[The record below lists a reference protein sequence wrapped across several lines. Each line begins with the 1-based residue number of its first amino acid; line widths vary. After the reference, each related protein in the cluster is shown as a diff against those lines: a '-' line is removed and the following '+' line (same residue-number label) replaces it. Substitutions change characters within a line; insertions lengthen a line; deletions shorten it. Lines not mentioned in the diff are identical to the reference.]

1 LTFFSKGVEFASRLN
16 YNSSK
21 GGVVMDISVKIGE
34 RIKRL
39 RISQKLTQ
47 DELAIKSG
55 YTSRSSINK
64 IEKGLVDLP
73 RSKIVDIANAL
84 GTTPSYLM
92 GWEDE
97 TPAPELTESER
108 AWLQLYRKVSPDVRE
123 TFVMLVE
130 KFDSLP
136 TAERQM
142 LLSWIRAA
150 IDTQAK

>member
-1 LTFFSKGVEFASRLN
+1 
-16 YNSSK
+16 
-21 GGVVMDISVKIGE
+21 MDISIKIGE

-39 RISQKLTQ
+39 RVSQKLTQ

-73 RSKIVDIANAL
+73 RSKIIDIANAL

-97 TPAPELTESER
+97 TPAPELTEGER
-108 AWLQLYRKVSPDVRE
+108 AWIELYRKLSPDVRE
-123 TFVMLVE
+123 TFVTMV
-130 KFDSLP
+130 KTFDSLP
-136 TAERQM
+136 EGERQM
-142 LLSWIRAA
+142 LLAMIRGALGS
-150 IDTQAK
+150 QAK

>member
-1 LTFFSKGVEFASRLN
+1 
-16 YNSSK
+16 
-21 GGVVMDISVKIGE
+21 MDISIKIGE

-47 DELAIKSG
+47 DELAIRSG

-108 AWLQLYRKVSPDVRE
+108 AWIELYRKLSPDVRE
-123 TFVMLVE
+123 TFVTLIE
-130 KFDSLP
+130 IFDNLP
-136 TAERQM
+136 DPVRQM
-142 LLSWIRAA
+142 LFASMQAA
-150 IDTQAK
+150 ISSQNKKST

>member
-1 LTFFSKGVEFASRLN
+1 
-16 YNSSK
+16 
-21 GGVVMDISVKIGE
+21 MDISIKIGE

-47 DELAIKSG
+47 DELAIRSG

-108 AWLQLYRKVSPDVRE
+108 AWIELYRKLSPDVRE
-123 TFVMLVE
+123 TFVTMV
-130 KFDSLP
+130 KTFDSLP
-136 TAERQM
+136 EGERQM
-142 LLSWIRAA
+142 LLAMIRGALGS
-150 IDTQAK
+150 QAK